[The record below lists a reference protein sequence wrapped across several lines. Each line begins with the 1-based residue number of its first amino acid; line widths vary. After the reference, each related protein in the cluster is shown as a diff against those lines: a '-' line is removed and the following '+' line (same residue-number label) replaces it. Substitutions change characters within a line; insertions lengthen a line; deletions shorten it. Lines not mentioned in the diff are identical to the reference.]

1 MPTSRSVAVLALA
14 LTSLA
19 VAPLDAQTPPGR
31 ILGTVLAH
39 ENGKPLQ
46 AVSVYLKNTD
56 VQAETD
62 ARGRFELR
70 AVAAGRYELVVER
83 LGYEARTAE
92 VEAVAGEILEV
103 SLRMATKPVEL
114 PAMDVS
120 VRSSWLTDMG
130 FYDRRDTGGFKGHYI
145 TRADIERR
153 NPRAITDL
161 LDDIPGT
168 RVVYSEPGKRSVRFN
183 RQDTGGGG
191 TGPTQRNAFSGAAGC
206 EPDLYIDGHRYRN
219 SSSPMV
225 TTSSQGLSAL
235 QFAPKQNKVDDFD
248 AVSIA
253 AVEAVEVYVGAR
265 TPIQFSSTCGVILVW
280 TRHGR

>member
-1 MPTSRSVAVLALA
+1 VL
-14 LTSLA
+14 S
-19 VAPLDAQTPPGR
+19 
-31 ILGTVLAH
+31 H

-46 AVSVYLKNTD
+46 SVRVQLRNTQF
-56 VQAETD
+56 QAETD
-62 ARGRFELR
+62 VRGRFELPQLP
-70 AVAAGRYELVVER
+70 AGRYELVMER
-83 LGYEARTAE
+83 LGYETRTAV
-92 VEAVAGEILEV
+92 VEAMAGEIVEV
-103 SLRMATKPVEL
+103 SLRMATKPIEL
-114 PAMDVS
+114 PAMEVV

-161 LDDIPGT
+161 LDDIPGA
-168 RVVYSEPGKRSVRFN
+168 RVLYTEPGKRSVRFN

-191 TGPTQRNAFSGAAGC
+191 TGPTQRNAFSASTPGESGC

-225 TTSSQGLSAL
+225 TDGGRTPLH
-235 QFAPKQNKVDDFD
+235 FAPKTNKVDDFD

-265 TPIQFSSTCGVILVW
+265 TPIQFSSTCGVVLVW